1 MLNRPVRTR
10 LQGGVGG
17 GIRENSPY
25 PVKYPVNYKSWKLN
39 DNLRVHLYQS
49 LEPAN
54 NLIREKV
61 STYCPYQGR

>member
-1 MLNRPVRTR
+1 MPFHM
-10 LQGGVGG
+10 
-17 GIRENSPY
+17 
-25 PVKYPVNYKSWKLN
+25 KYPVDYKSWKLN
-39 DNLRVHLYQS
+39 DNLRVHPYQS